1 MTNLAVENK
10 DYKDVV
16 PKILIALPN
25 DTVVIDRGS
34 SALIR

>member
-1 MTNLAVENK
+1 MANLAVENK

-25 DTVVIDRGS
+25 DTAVS
-34 SALIR
+34 QFEF